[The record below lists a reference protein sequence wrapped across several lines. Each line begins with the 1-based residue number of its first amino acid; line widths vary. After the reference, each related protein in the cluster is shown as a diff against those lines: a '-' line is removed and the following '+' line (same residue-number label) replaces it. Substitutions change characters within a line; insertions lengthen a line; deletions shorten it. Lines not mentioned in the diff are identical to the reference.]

1 MLSYY
6 CGCKVFISK
15 ILCFL
20 LAPEQL
26 NLPSMLQSK
35 MLQLELILRFPSL
48 GNGLVFLF
56 GKLLAFGLM
65 YSLLHPNSA
74 RLNSHMI
81 PALIVPDKKL
91 VNGVYTSVFSRDS
104 D

>member
-1 MLSYY
+1 
-6 CGCKVFISK
+6 
-15 ILCFL
+15 
-20 LAPEQL
+20 
-26 NLPSMLQSK
+26 MLQSK

-56 GKLLAFGLM
+56 CKLLAFGLM

-91 VNGVYTSVFSRDS
+91 VNGVYTSVKN
-104 D
+104 

>member
-1 MLSYY
+1 
-6 CGCKVFISK
+6 
-15 ILCFL
+15 
-20 LAPEQL
+20 
-26 NLPSMLQSK
+26 MLQSK

-91 VNGVYTSVFSRDS
+91 VNGVYTSVFSRNS
-104 D
+104 DLRTSIVRPSVGG

>member
-1 MLSYY
+1 
-6 CGCKVFISK
+6 
-15 ILCFL
+15 
-20 LAPEQL
+20 
-26 NLPSMLQSK
+26 MLQSK

-56 GKLLAFGLM
+56 CKLLAFGLM

-91 VNGVYTSVFSRDS
+91 VNGVYTSVFSRNS
-104 D
+104 DLSTNIVCPSVGGWVHPSSKPPNHQ